1 MYNREISFDGRKVDV
16 SFEEEELIELL
27 DFLFLDLVDD
37 DTIESFQSLKI
48 SRDEEKDQW
57 TLLNGEKSLYSG
69 ASLPGLGTILMGE
82 VLFHLIRENDHA
94 LAIHAGLVSRGERT
108 ILLPGSSGSG
118 KSSVTTWLVSHG
130 WRYHTDEL
138 VAIDLVTRAVKAFT
152 RPLNIKTRGV
162 PAVREIFD
170 LDSVEDQCQISAGVT
185 MIPHRLV
192 NSDFSANVPHITH
205 VIFPKYIAESEPEL
219 IELSGAEA
227 GLEMM
232 RSNVIARNL
241 PNHGFS
247 QITALV
253 RDIPA
258 YRLHY
263 QHFDNLPDLIKK
275 IA

>member
-1 MYNREISFDGRKVDV
+1 
-16 SFEEEELIELL
+16 
-27 DFLFLDLVDD
+27 
-37 DTIESFQSLKI
+37 
-48 SRDEEKDQW
+48 
-57 TLLNGEKSLYSG
+57 
-69 ASLPGLGTILMGE
+69 
-82 VLFHLIRENDHA
+82 
-94 LAIHAGLVSRGERT
+94 
-108 ILLPGSSGSG
+108 
-118 KSSVTTWLVSHG
+118 
-130 WRYHTDEL
+130 
-138 VAIDLVTRAVKAFT
+138 
-152 RPLNIKTRGV
+152 
-162 PAVREIFD
+162 
-170 LDSVEDQCQISAGVT
+170 

-192 NSDFSANVPHITH
+192 NDDYSPDVPHITH

>member
-1 MYNREISFDGRKVDV
+1 MCI
-16 SFEEEELIELL
+16 
-27 DFLFLDLVDD
+27 
-37 DTIESFQSLKI
+37 
-48 SRDEEKDQW
+48 RDR
-57 TLLNGEKSLYSG
+57 YSG

-82 VLFHLIRENDHA
+82 VLFHLIRENDRA
-94 LAIHAGLVSRGERT
+94 LAIHAGLVAKGDCT

-118 KSSVTTWLVSHG
+118 KSSVTTWLVTQG

-138 VAIDLVTRAVKAFT
+138 VAIDLETRAVKAFT

-170 LDSVEDQCQISAGVT
+170 LDAVEDQCQVSAGVT
-185 MIPHRLV
+185 MIPHRLI
-192 NSDFSANVPHITH
+192 NPDFSTDVPNITH
-205 VIFPKYIAESEPEL
+205 VIFPKYIAESKPEM
-219 IELSGAEA
+219 IALSGAEA

-247 QITALV
+247 QVTGLV

-263 QHFDNLPDLIKK
+263 QHFDNLPELIQN